1 MARLNVWLSL
11 LLSGAALR
19 ACVAFQPSAQHRS
32 RVAMRM
38 SERDTSSTPAAI
50 DRRQALAPLLLVPGL
65 LLAADGASAKSLL
78 EKRQGGYYQMVDEP
92 TETFKASEKKATDF
106 KRKQI
111 EYRKK
116 FDESFA
122 KVSDAVDDPARQ
134 AGLKEVTKLVRLN
147 KGLPEG
153 LPLNSLIT
161 LVRRTKG
168 AAKKKGEWG
177 TDTELAYMGLIREI
191 KEERRTDL
199 ASADE

>member
-1 MARLNVWLSL
+1 MSRDSLEGGAEQCGFRMARLNVWLSL

-92 TETFKASEKKATDF
+92 TEVG
-106 KRKQI
+106 RW
-111 EYRKK
+111 R
-116 FDESFA
+116 
-122 KVSDAVDDPARQ
+122 
-134 AGLKEVTKLVRLN
+134 AGGFWLGVW
-147 KGLPEG
+147 
-153 LPLNSLIT
+153 
-161 LVRRTKG
+161 RR
-168 AAKKKGEWG
+168 
-177 TDTELAYMGLIREI
+177 
-191 KEERRTDL
+191 
-199 ASADE
+199 